1 MGLTS
6 KVYTPGDIFQNPTD
20 LYVGITAP
28 PSSLTPAADINCLAL
43 DASGQ
48 PSSAT
53 GFHVGHVDSPTS
65 ISITEKVNEI
75 LDDQHDGPVDVAFD
89 SISAEIDFIMK
100 ETNLS
105 RLQQLINGGNLAAYN
120 AVGGAQVLQIGGQT
134 STTPGTTTLLMV
146 SPRRDVPGKFIYA
159 LWYKVYIS
167 NPIELTFIRS
177 KESVYKVKAHCL
189 MDTTRVVGDE
199 LGQIVKQK

>member
-1 MGLTS
+1 MGLIT

-20 LYVGITAP
+20 VYIGITAP
-28 PSSLTPAADINCLAL
+28 ASSLTPTADANCLTL
-43 DASGQ
+43 DAAGE
-48 PSSAT
+48 PSSGT
-53 GFHVGHVDSPTS
+53 GFHIGHIDAPTS

-89 SISAEIDFIMK
+89 QISAEIDFIMK
-100 ETNLS
+100 ETNLA

-120 AVGGAQVLQIGGQT
+120 AVSGAQVLQVGGQT
-134 STTPGTTTLLMV
+134 STAAGSTTLLMV
-146 SPRRDVPGKFIYA
+146 SPRRDAPAKFLYA
-159 LWYKVYIS
+159 LWYKVYLS

-189 MDTTRVVGDE
+189 MDSTRVAGDE
-199 LGQIVKQK
+199 LGVIVKQK